1 MQFSFRR
8 PIRGVVAFIF
18 ALLLISCGSEQS
30 AQKTTMLVASIS
42 RIEMTPRQIW
52 AATVEDFDQDGDD
65 DVFIGGHGQRHK
77 DRIFYYDGERYQQGS
92 FAFPYSK
99 DRHACAGADI
109 DLDGDLDLYCSA
121 GANRGRGKKSNL
133 LFKAVGVDGEYE
145 KVTAVHGAEDAYGRG
160 RIVR

>member
-65 DVFIGGHGQRHK
+65 DVFIGGHG
-77 DRIFYYDGERYQQGS
+77 
-92 FAFPYSK
+92 
-99 DRHACAGADI
+99 
-109 DLDGDLDLYCSA
+109 
-121 GANRGRGKKSNL
+121 
-133 LFKAVGVDGEYE
+133 
-145 KVTAVHGAEDAYGRG
+145 
-160 RIVR
+160 